1 MDMPSEPPLWTR
13 EFIYFNV
20 AVFLAF
26 INMAVFFSFEEFLRT
41 LPIDPQWF
49 GLLMGLFSAVALV
62 LRPFISPFS
71 HAGNARSWIFLGTLG
86 VMAALAAY
94 GWAGTLG
101 TMAALRLFHGAAHVV
116 LATALLTVIVQRIPP
131 GRSGQAFGLL
141 SIITL
146 LPYAVVPPVLQI
158 LMERLGGY
166 PQVLIFFAGT
176 MTLIFPLIFLKGS
189 GQDPGDGTR
198 PGRLSRA
205 EIRQNLRERQ
215 ILLILTAMLLFYSGY
230 ALVFFFLA
238 GYARRLEIGNPGLF
252 FTLSTCGEIG
262 IRLAASRFFDR
273 LNKKA
278 AAALTLL
285 ALAGGYLLLGRV
297 EGALAFFALGAL
309 LGLGWGVVMPVLNAL
324 LFDRSRPKLRAFNTN
339 LGLQMFQGGFFVGP
353 LAGALALHRGG
364 YEVLYLFC
372 ALLALAAAGLIYL
385 TPVPKEEAVV

>member
-1 MDMPSEPPLWTR
+1 
-13 EFIYFNV
+13 
-20 AVFLAF
+20 
-26 INMAVFFSFEEFLRT
+26 
-41 LPIDPQWF
+41 
-49 GLLMGLFSAVALV
+49 ALV

-71 HAGNARSWIFLGTLG
+71 HAGNARSWISLGTLG
-86 VMAALAAY
+86 VMASLAAY

-101 TMAALRLFHGAAHVV
+101 TMAALRLFHGAAHLV

-146 LPYAVVPPVLQI
+146 LPYAVVPPVLKI

-176 MTLIFPLIFLKGS
+176 MALIFPLIFVRGS
-189 GQDPGDGTR
+189 GPGERTS
-198 PGRLSRA
+198 PGRLSRT
-205 EIRQNLRERQ
+205 EIRQNLQQRQ

-238 GYARRLEIGNPGLF
+238 GYARKLEISNPGLF
-252 FTLSTCGEIG
+252 FTLSTFGEIG

-273 LNKKA
+273 VNKKA
-278 AAALTLL
+278 ASGLTLL
-285 ALAGGYLLLGRV
+285 ALAVGYLLLGRV
-297 EGALAFFALGAL
+297 EGAYGFFALGAL

-324 LFDRSRPKLRAFNTN
+324 LFDRSGPKLRAFNSNLGLQMFQGGFFVGPDRSRPKLRAFNTN

-353 LAGALALHRGG
+353 LAGAVALHRGG